1 VQEKIPKE
9 EHEMIIRMEGN
20 LISHMKENNIDGIV
34 FDMNRCES

>member
-1 VQEKIPKE
+1 
-9 EHEMIIRMEGN
+9 MTIRMEEK